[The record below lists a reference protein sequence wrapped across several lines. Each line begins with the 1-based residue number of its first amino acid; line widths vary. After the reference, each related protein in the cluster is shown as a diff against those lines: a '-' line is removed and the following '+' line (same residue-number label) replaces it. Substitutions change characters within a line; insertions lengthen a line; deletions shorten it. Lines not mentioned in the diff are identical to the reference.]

1 MRKILLTALLAAGGL
16 TASAQYLQNE
26 GFDYWKKVC
35 GMSDQTS
42 TNNKKVNG
50 PAGFQQA
57 RPGTEPCYWN
67 GSNVFQTV
75 VTILGPVSKEE
86 PKLVTTSMRGDSK
99 VVKLTNTFVGV
110 GTIGRTAPAFINFA
124 TPWVYAV
131 QDINACDGGVYGD
144 TTFTYKPDAIKGVF
158 KRTQGEAPENAH
170 IIAYFWTGTFKSPI
184 AQTGSNGKK
193 STRIQNDVDRAIMG
207 KSNAGT
213 ITGDGKLIASCDYAF
228 ATTKNDD
235 WEEIIVPIDYK
246 LTDVAPT
253 KMNVI
258 ISSADYWDNTNK
270 KIKKESTL
278 EVDDV
283 QFVYYHALKNVTYNG
298 KPIEVK
304 ENESQFYIP
313 ISPDETFDLNKL
325 KYDKVGAGA
334 TVEDPVY
341 DAANNTVTI
350 TVKGNDYDKNDK
362 SVTTYVF
369 TIVKE
374 QTNFTDGL
382 SVKLEGS
389 GTFPFSDATIQLVK
403 ELDDSYSF
411 QLKNFKLGQGEGS
424 IPVGTIRI
432 KNLTIDGNHI
442 TAKQTINIE
451 NGDDATVDYWMGPM
465 LQDVPVELDATRNG
479 DKLVAKIFI
488 DLTEMKIHVLFAPT
502 VDIDGTTDVKAIEPG
517 MKNIRFTRPL
527 KNGWNSICLPF
538 NMSAFDFENSTDT
551 KLQALASYDGEVLNF
566 EEVENLEAN
575 VPYLV
580 YITGANSE
588 DGMFHGFN
596 IGTEVFAADPQA
608 QCRGG
613 FCFQG
618 NYTPSFAMRNRYG
631 VADYGA
637 EGQFIQ
643 KGGETS
649 TLPAT
654 GAYFTASGKPAS
666 VKLNLGGEVTSIN
679 SNGVITSD
687 SASAPVFDLKG
698 VRVSNGSLEGLPKG
712 LYIQGGK
719 KVYVK

>member
-16 TASAQYLQNE
+16 TASAQYLPNGDFQQ
-26 GFDYWKKVC
+26 WKTTC
-35 GMSDQTS
+35 GKSDQTS
-42 TNNKKVNG
+42 PNFG
-50 PAGFQQA
+50 SAPAGLA
-57 RPGTEPCYWN
+57 TRPGVEPQDWN
-67 GSNVFQTV
+67 GSNVNQTV
-75 VTILGPVSKEE
+75 LSVNASSDA
-86 PKLVTTSMRGDSK
+86 LVTRQKDGENFYVRLVCTK
-99 VVKLTNTFVGV
+99 VGSHKLN
-110 GTIGRTAPAFINFA
+110 ILAEAPAFINFG

-131 QDINACDGGVYGD
+131 STKSKCDGGVYGGMS
-144 TTFTYKPDAIKGVF
+144 FSYRPDAIKGRY
-158 KRTQGEAPENAH
+158 KRTPAATKEKAR
-170 IIAYFWTGTFKSPI
+170 IIAYLWSGTFKSSIPS
-184 AQTGSNGKK
+184 GK
-193 STRIQNDVDRAIMG
+193 STRMQDDVDRAIMG
-207 KSNAGT
+207 RVSGV
-213 ITGDGKLIASCDYAF
+213 TGDGKLVASCDYGF
-228 ATTKNDD
+228 ETTKNND
-235 WEEIIVPIDYK
+235 WEEIVVPINYK
-246 LTDVAPT
+246 LKDVVPT

-258 ISSADYWDNTNK
+258 ISSDDYWNRGNMV
-270 KIKKESTL
+270 ENSTL
-278 EVDDV
+278 KVDDV

-334 TVEDPVY
+334 TVEAPVY
-341 DAANNTVTI
+341 DAAKNTVTI
-350 TVKGNDYDKNDK
+350 TVKGNDFEKNNK

-382 SVKLEGS
+382 SVKIEGG
-389 GTFPFSDATIQLVK
+389 GTFPISDATIQLVK
-403 ELDDSYSF
+403 ELDGSYSF
-411 QLKNFKLGQGEGS
+411 QLKNFSLAQGQ

-451 NGDDATVDYWMGPM
+451 NGDDATVESWMGPM

-488 DLTEMKIHVLFAPT
+488 DFSDMKIHVLFAPT

-517 MKNIRFTRPL
+517 LKNIRFTRPL

-580 YITGANSE
+580 YITGDNSE

-596 IGTEVFAADPQA
+596 IGTEVFAAEPQA

-618 NYTPSFAMRNRYG
+618 NYSPSFPMRNRYG
-631 VADYGA
+631 VADHGA

-666 VKLNLGGEVTSIN
+666 VKLNLGGEVTGID
-679 SNGVITSD
+679 SNGVIISD

>member
-16 TASAQYLQNE
+16 TASAQYLPNGDFQQ
-26 GFDYWKKVC
+26 WKTTCDK
-35 GMSDQTS
+35 SDQTS
-42 TNNKKVNG
+42 LNNYYESAPFG
-50 PAGFQQA
+50 LAT
-57 RPGTEPCYWN
+57 RPGVEPQDWN
-67 GSNVFQTV
+67 GSNVNQTV
-75 VTILGPVSKEE
+75 FNQNAHSDA
-86 PKLVTTSMRGDSK
+86 LVTRQGNAENFYVRLVCTK
-99 VVKLTNTFVGV
+99 VGALGITAE
-110 GTIGRTAPAFINFA
+110 APAFINFG

-131 QDINACDGGVYGD
+131 SKKSKCDGGVYGGMS
-144 TTFTYKPDAIKGVF
+144 FSYKPDAIKGRY
-158 KRTQGEAPENAH
+158 KRTPATKAEKAR
-170 IIAYFWTGTFKSPI
+170 IIAYLWSGTFKSSIPS
-184 AQTGSNGKK
+184 GK
-193 STRIQNDVDRAIMG
+193 STRMQDDVDRAIMG
-207 KSNAGT
+207 RVSGV
-213 ITGDGKLIASCDYAF
+213 TGDGKLVASCDYGF
-228 ATTKNDD
+228 ETTKNND
-235 WEEIIVPIDYK
+235 WEEIIVPINYK
-246 LTDVAPT
+246 LTDVVPT

-258 ISSADYWDNTNK
+258 ISSDDYWNRANMV
-270 KIKKESTL
+270 ENSTL

-313 ISPDETFDLNKL
+313 ISPDETFDLKKL

-334 TVEDPVY
+334 TVEAPVY
-341 DAANNTVTI
+341 DAAKNTVTI
-350 TVKGNDYDKNDK
+350 TVKGNDFDKNNK

-382 SVKLEGS
+382 SVKIEGS
-389 GTFPFSDATIQLVK
+389 GTFPISDATIQLVK
-403 ELDDSYSF
+403 ELDGSHTF
-411 QLKNFKLGQGEGS
+411 QLKNFKLGQGEES
-424 IPVGTIRI
+424 LSVGTIRI

-451 NGDDATVDYWMGPM
+451 NGDDATVEGWIGPM
-465 LQDVPVELDATRNG
+465 LQEVPVELDATRNG

-488 DLTEMKIHVLFAPT
+488 DFSDMKIHVLFAPT

-538 NMSAFDFENSTDT
+538 NMSAFEFENSTDT

-580 YITGANSE
+580 YITGDNTE

-631 VADYGA
+631 VADHGA

-654 GAYFTASGKPAS
+654 GAYFTASGKPAR
-666 VKLNLGGEVTSIN
+666 VKLNLGGEVTGID
-679 SNGVITSD
+679 SNGVIISD
-687 SASAPVFDLKG
+687 SASAPVYDLKG

>member
-16 TASAQYLQNE
+16 TASAQYLPNGDFEQ
-26 GFDYWKKVC
+26 WKTTC
-35 GMSDQTS
+35 GKSDQTS
-42 TNNKKVNG
+42 INKYLDTAPFG
-50 PAGFQQA
+50 LAT
-57 RPGTEPCYWN
+57 RPGVEPQDWN
-67 GSNVFQTV
+67 GSNVNQTV
-75 VTILGPVSKEE
+75 FGYNASSDA
-86 PKLVTTSMRGDSK
+86 LVTRQKEGDYSYVRLVCTK
-99 VVKLTNTFVGV
+99 VGAK
-110 GTIGRTAPAFINFA
+110 IGQGLGAIEIKAEAPAFINFG

-131 QDINACDGGVYGD
+131 SSKNKCDGGVYGGMP
-144 TTFTYKPDAIKGVF
+144 FSYKPDAIKGRY
-158 KRTQGEAPENAH
+158 KRTPAATKEKAR
-170 IIAYFWTGTFKSPI
+170 IIAYLWSGTFKSSIPS
-184 AQTGSNGKK
+184 GK
-193 STRIQNDVDRAIMG
+193 STRMQDDVDRAIMG
-207 KSNAGT
+207 RVSGV
-213 ITGDGKLIASCDYAF
+213 TGDGKLVASCDYGF
-228 ATTKNDD
+228 ETTKNND
-235 WEEIIVPIDYK
+235 WEEIIVPINYK
-246 LTDVAPT
+246 RTDVVPT

-258 ISSADYWDNTNK
+258 ISSDDYWTRGNMVEN
-270 KIKKESTL
+270 STL

-313 ISPDETFDLNKL
+313 ISPDETFDLKKL
-325 KYDKVGAGA
+325 KYDKVGVGA
-334 TVEDPVY
+334 TVEGPVY

-350 TVKGNDYDKNDK
+350 TVKGNDFEKNNK

-389 GTFPFSDATIQLVK
+389 GTFPISDATIQLVK
-403 ELDDSYSF
+403 ELDGSHTF
-411 QLKNFKLGQGEGS
+411 QLKNFSLAQGQ

-451 NGDDATVDYWMGPM
+451 NGDDATVEGWMGPM

-488 DLTEMKIHVLFAPT
+488 DFSGMKIHVLFAPT

-580 YITGANSE
+580 YITGDNTE

-596 IGTEVFAADPQA
+596 IGTEVFAAEPQA

-618 NYTPSFAMRNRYG
+618 NYTPSFPMRNRYG
-631 VADYGA
+631 VADHGA

-666 VKLNLGGEVTSIN
+666 VKLNLGGEVTGID
-679 SNGVITSD
+679 SNGVIISD

-698 VRVSNGSLEGLPKG
+698 VRVSDGSLEGLPKG

>member
-16 TASAQYLQNE
+16 TASAQYLPNGDFQQ
-26 GFDYWKKVC
+26 WKTTC
-35 GMSDQTS
+35 GKSDQTS
-42 TNNKKVNG
+42 INKYLDTAPFG
-50 PAGFQQA
+50 LAT
-57 RPGTEPCYWN
+57 RPGVEPQDWN
-67 GSNVFQTV
+67 GSNVNQTV
-75 VTILGPVSKEE
+75 FGYNAPSDA
-86 PKLVTTSMRGDSK
+86 LVTRQKEGDNSYVRLVCTK
-99 VVKLTNTFVGV
+99 VGAKIGQALGV
-110 GTIGRTAPAFINFA
+110 IEIKAEAPAFINFG

-131 QDINACDGGVYGD
+131 SSKNKCDGGVYGGMS
-144 TTFTYKPDAIKGVF
+144 FSYKPDAIKGRY
-158 KRTQGEAPENAH
+158 KRTPAATKEKAR
-170 IIAYFWTGTFKSPI
+170 IIAYLWSGTFKSSIPS
-184 AQTGSNGKK
+184 GK
-193 STRIQNDVDRAIMG
+193 STRMQDDVDRAIMG
-207 KSNAGT
+207 RVSGV
-213 ITGDGKLIASCDYAF
+213 TGDGKLVASCDYGF
-228 ATTKNDD
+228 ETTKNND
-235 WEEIIVPIDYK
+235 WEEIVVPINYK
-246 LTDVAPT
+246 LTDVVPT

-258 ISSADYWDNTNK
+258 ISSDDYWNRANMVENSK
-270 KIKKESTL
+270 L

-325 KYDKVGAGA
+325 KYDKVGVGA

-362 SVTTYVF
+362 SVTNYVF

-382 SVKLEGS
+382 SVKIEEG
-389 GTFPFSDATIQLVK
+389 GTFPISDATIQLVK

-411 QLKNFKLGQGEGS
+411 QLKNFSLAQGQ

-442 TAKQTINIE
+442 TAKQTIKIE
-451 NGDDATVDYWMGPM
+451 NGDDATVEGWMGPM

-479 DKLVAKIFI
+479 DKLVAKISI
-488 DLTEMKIHVLFAPT
+488 DFSGMKIHVLFAPT

-580 YITGANSE
+580 YITGDNTE

-631 VADYGA
+631 VADHGA

-643 KGGETS
+643 KGGEKS

-666 VKLNLGGEVTSIN
+666 VKLNLGGEVTGID
-679 SNGVITSD
+679 SNGVIISD

>member
-16 TASAQYLQNE
+16 TASAQSLPNGDFQQ
-26 GFDYWKKVC
+26 WKTTC
-35 GMSDQTS
+35 GKSDQTS
-42 TNNKKVNG
+42 FNG
-50 PAGFQQA
+50 AFPYSPVGLKN
-57 RPGTEPCYWN
+57 RPGVEPEDWN
-67 GSNVFQTV
+67 GSNVNQTV
-75 VTILGPVSKEE
+75 IANKKE
-86 PKLVTTSMRGDSK
+86 PGLVTKGSENFVRLQNK
-99 VVKLTNTFVGV
+99 FVGV
-110 GTIGRTAPAFINFA
+110 NSYGSNAPAFINFA

-131 QDINACDGGVYGD
+131 TNINECDGGVYGSKA
-144 TTFTYKPDAIKGVF
+144 FTYKPDAIKGVF
-158 KRTQGEAPENAH
+158 KRTQGEVPENAR

-193 STRIQNDVDRAIMG
+193 STRIQDDVDRAVMG
-207 KSNAGT
+207 RPDAGT

-228 ATTKNDD
+228 ATTKNND
-235 WEEIIVPIDYK
+235 WEEIVVPIDYNIDYK
-246 LTDVAPT
+246 QTDVAPT

-258 ISSADYWDNTNK
+258 ISSADYWTRKNIQVNS
-270 KIKKESTL
+270 IL

-313 ISPDETFDLNKL
+313 ISPDETFDLKKL
-325 KYDKVGAGA
+325 KYDKVGVGA

-341 DAANNTVTI
+341 DAAKNTVTI

-403 ELDDSYSF
+403 ELDDSYTF
-411 QLKNFKLGQGEGS
+411 QLKNFSLAQGQV
-424 IPVGTIRI
+424 PVGTIRI

-451 NGDDATVDYWMGPM
+451 NGDDATVEGWMGPM

-488 DLTEMKIHVLFAPT
+488 DFSGMKIHVLFAPT

-580 YITGANSE
+580 YITGDNTE

-596 IGTEVFAADPQA
+596 IGTEVFAAEPQA

-618 NYTPSFAMRNRYG
+618 NYTPSFPMRNRYG

-666 VKLNLGGEVTSIN
+666 VKLNLGGEVTGID
-679 SNGVITSD
+679 SNGVIISD

>member
-16 TASAQYLQNE
+16 TASAQYLPNGDFKQ
-26 GFDYWKKVC
+26 WKKTC
-35 GMSDQTS
+35 GKSDQTS
-42 TNNKKVNG
+42 FNG
-50 PAGFQQA
+50 TFPNSPVGLKN
-57 RPGTEPCYWN
+57 RPGTEPEDWN
-67 GSNVFQTV
+67 GSNVNQTV
-75 VTILGPVSKEE
+75 IANKKE
-86 PKLVTTSMRGDSK
+86 PGLVTKGSE
-99 VVKLTNTFVGV
+99 NFVRLQNKFIGV
-110 GTIGRTAPAFINFA
+110 GTFGSNAPAFINFA

-131 QDINACDGGVYGD
+131 KEIDTCDGGVYGNKA
-144 TTFTYKPDAIKGVF
+144 FTYKPDAIKGVF
-158 KRTQGEAPENAH
+158 KRTQGEVPENAH

-193 STRIQNDVDRAIMG
+193 STRIQADVDRAVMG
-207 KSNAGT
+207 RPDAGT
-213 ITGDGKLIASCDYAF
+213 VTGNGKFIASCDYAF
-228 ATTKNDD
+228 ATTKNND
-235 WEEIIVPIDYK
+235 WEEIVVPIDYK

-258 ISSADYWDNTNK
+258 ISSADYWTRKNIQVNS
-270 KIKKESTL
+270 IL

-313 ISPDETFDLNKL
+313 ISPDETFDLKKL
-325 KYDKVGAGA
+325 KYDKVGVGA

-341 DAANNTVTI
+341 DAAKNTVTI
-350 TVKGNDYDKNDK
+350 TVKGNDFEKNDK

-403 ELDDSYSF
+403 ELDNSYSF
-411 QLKNFKLGQGEGS
+411 QLKNFSLGQGEGS
-424 IPVGTIRI
+424 LPVGTIRI

-451 NGDDATVDYWMGPM
+451 NGDDATVESWMGPA

-479 DKLVAKIFI
+479 DKLVANISIEFYG
-488 DLTEMKIHVLFAPT
+488 MKIHVLFAPT

-588 DGMFHGFN
+588 DRMFHGFN
-596 IGTEVFAADPQA
+596 IGTEVFAAEPQA

-631 VADYGA
+631 VADHGA

-687 SASAPVFDLKG
+687 SASTPVFDLKG

>member
-16 TASAQYLQNE
+16 TASAQYLPNGDFQQ
-26 GFDYWKKVC
+26 WKTTC
-35 GMSDQTS
+35 GKSDQTS
-42 TNNKKVNG
+42 INNYYESAPFG
-50 PAGFQQA
+50 LAT
-57 RPGTEPCYWN
+57 RPGVEPQDWN
-67 GSNVFQTV
+67 GSNVNQTV
-75 VTILGPVSKEE
+75 FAQNAHSDALVTRQGNAENFYVRLVCTKVGV
-86 PKLVTTSMRGDSK
+86 KLVTWDIK
-99 VVKLTNTFVGV
+99 AE
-110 GTIGRTAPAFINFA
+110 APAFINFG

-131 QDINACDGGVYGD
+131 SSKNKCDGGVYGGMP
-144 TTFTYKPDAIKGVF
+144 FSYKPDAIKGRY
-158 KRTQGEAPENAH
+158 KRTPAAKAEKAR
-170 IIAYFWTGTFKSPI
+170 IIAYLWSGTFKSSIPS
-184 AQTGSNGKK
+184 GK
-193 STRIQNDVDRAIMG
+193 STRMQDDVDRAIMG
-207 KSNAGT
+207 RVSGV
-213 ITGDGKLIASCDYAF
+213 TGDGKLVASCDYGF
-228 ATTKNDD
+228 ETTKNND
-235 WEEIIVPIDYK
+235 WEEIVVPINYK
-246 LTDVAPT
+246 LTDVVPT

-258 ISSADYWDNTNK
+258 ISSDDYWNRANMVENSK
-270 KIKKESTL
+270 L

-313 ISPDETFDLNKL
+313 ISPDETFDLKKL
-325 KYDKVGAGA
+325 KYDKVGVGA
-334 TVEDPVY
+334 TVEAPVY
-341 DAANNTVTI
+341 DAAKNTVTI
-350 TVKGNDYDKNDK
+350 TVKGNDFDKNDK

-374 QTNFTDGL
+374 QTNFTDGI

-389 GTFPFSDATIQLVK
+389 GTFPISDATIQLVK

-411 QLKNFKLGQGEGS
+411 QLKNFSLGQGEGS
-424 IPVGTIRI
+424 LPVGTIRI

-451 NGDDATVDYWMGPM
+451 NGDDATVEEWMAPV
-465 LQDVPVELDATRNG
+465 LQNVPVELDATRNG

-488 DLTEMKIHVLFAPT
+488 GFYTMNIHVLFAPT

-527 KNGWNSICLPF
+527 KKGWNSICLPF
-538 NMSAFDFENSTDT
+538 NMSAFEFENSTDT

-580 YITGANSE
+580 YITG
-588 DGMFHGFN
+588 DKFHGFN
-596 IGTEVFAADPQA
+596 IGTEVFAAEPQA

-618 NYTPSFAMRNRYG
+618 NYTPSFVMRNRYG
-631 VADYGA
+631 VADHGA

-666 VKLNLGGEVTSIN
+666 VKLNLGGEVTGID
-679 SNGVITSD
+679 SNGVIISD
-687 SASAPVFDLKG
+687 STSAPVYDLKG

>member
-16 TASAQYLQNE
+16 TASAQYLPNGDFQQ
-26 GFDYWKKVC
+26 WKTTC
-35 GMSDQTS
+35 GKSDQTS
-42 TNNKKVNG
+42 PNFG
-50 PAGFQQA
+50 SAPAGLA
-57 RPGTEPCYWN
+57 TRPGVEPQDWN
-67 GSNVFQTV
+67 GSNVNQTV
-75 VTILGPVSKEE
+75 YAQNAHSDA
-86 PKLVTTSMRGDSK
+86 LVTRQKEGDNSYVRLVCTK
-99 VVKLTNTFVGV
+99 VGVKL
-110 GTIGRTAPAFINFA
+110 GTLDIKAEAPAFINFG

-131 QDINACDGGVYGD
+131 STKSNCDGGVYGGMS
-144 TTFTYKPDAIKGVF
+144 FSYRPDAIKGRY
-158 KRTQGEAPENAH
+158 KRTPAATKEKAR
-170 IIAYFWTGTFKSPI
+170 IIAYLWSGTFKSSIPS
-184 AQTGSNGKK
+184 GK
-193 STRIQNDVDRAIMG
+193 STRMQDDVDRAIMG
-207 KSNAGT
+207 RVSGV
-213 ITGDGKLIASCDYAF
+213 TGDGKLVASCDYGF
-228 ATTKNDD
+228 ETTKNND
-235 WEEIIVPIDYK
+235 WEEIVVPINYK
-246 LTDVAPT
+246 LKDVVPT

-258 ISSADYWDNTNK
+258 ISSDDYWTRANMVEN
-270 KIKKESTL
+270 STL

-313 ISPDETFDLNKL
+313 ISPDETFDLKKL
-325 KYDKVGAGA
+325 KYDKVGVGA
-334 TVEDPVY
+334 TVEAPVY
-341 DAANNTVTI
+341 DAAKNTVTI
-350 TVKGNDYDKNDK
+350 TVKGNDFEKNNK

-374 QTNFTDGL
+374 QTNFTDGI

-389 GTFPFSDATIQLVK
+389 GTFPISDATIQLVK
-403 ELDDSYSF
+403 ELDNSYSF
-411 QLKNFKLGQGEGS
+411 QLKNFSLGQGEGS
-424 IPVGTIRI
+424 LPVGTIRI

-451 NGDDATVDYWMGPM
+451 NGDDATVESWMGPA

-479 DKLVAKIFI
+479 DKLVANIFI
-488 DLTEMKIHVLFAPT
+488 EFYGMKIHVLFAPT

-580 YITGANSE
+580 YITGDNTE

-618 NYTPSFAMRNRYG
+618 NYSPSFPMRNRYG
-631 VADYGA
+631 VADHGA

-666 VKLNLGGEVTSIN
+666 VKLNLGGEVTGID
-679 SNGVITSD
+679 SNGVIISD

>member
-16 TASAQYLQNE
+16 TASAQYLPNGDFEQ
-26 GFDYWKKVC
+26 WKTTC
-35 GMSDQTS
+35 GKSDQTS
-42 TNNKKVNG
+42 INKYLDTAPFG
-50 PAGFQQA
+50 LAT
-57 RPGTEPCYWN
+57 RPGVEPQDWN
-67 GSNVFQTV
+67 GSNVNQTV
-75 VTILGPVSKEE
+75 FGYNASSDA
-86 PKLVTTSMRGDSK
+86 LVTRQKEGDNSYVRLVCTK
-99 VVKLTNTFVGV
+99 VGAK
-110 GTIGRTAPAFINFA
+110 IGQGLGAIEIKAEAPAFINFG

-131 QDINACDGGVYGD
+131 SSKNKCDGGVYGGMP
-144 TTFTYKPDAIKGVF
+144 FSYKPDAIKGRY
-158 KRTQGEAPENAH
+158 KRTPAAKAENAR
-170 IIAYFWTGTFKSPI
+170 IIAYLWSGTFKSSIPS
-184 AQTGSNGKK
+184 GK
-193 STRIQNDVDRAIMG
+193 STRMQDDVDRAIMG
-207 KSNAGT
+207 RVSGV
-213 ITGDGKLIASCDYAF
+213 TGDGKLVASCDYGF
-228 ATTKNDD
+228 ETTKNND
-235 WEEIIVPIDYK
+235 WEEIVVPINYK
-246 LTDVAPT
+246 LTDVVPT

-258 ISSADYWDNTNK
+258 ISSDDYWNRGNMVENSK
-270 KIKKESTL
+270 L

-313 ISPDETFDLNKL
+313 ISPDETFDLKKL
-325 KYDKVGAGA
+325 KYDKVGVGA

-341 DAANNTVTI
+341 DAAKNTVTI
-350 TVKGNDYDKNDK
+350 TVKGNDFEKNNK

-374 QTNFTDGL
+374 QTNFTDGI

-389 GTFPFSDATIQLVK
+389 GTFPISDATIQLVK
-403 ELDDSYSF
+403 ELDGSHSF
-411 QLKNFKLGQGEGS
+411 QLKNFSLGQGEGS
-424 IPVGTIRI
+424 LPVGTIRI

-451 NGDDATVDYWMGPM
+451 NGDDATVESWMGPM

-479 DKLVAKIFI
+479 DKLVANISIEFYG
-488 DLTEMKIHVLFAPT
+488 MKIHVLFAPT

-580 YITGANSE
+580 YITGDNSE
-588 DGMFHGFN
+588 DRKFHGFN
-596 IGTEVFAADPQA
+596 IGTEVFAAEPQA

-631 VADYGA
+631 VADHGT

-643 KGGETS
+643 KGSETS

-666 VKLNLGGEVTSIN
+666 VKLNLGGEVTGID
-679 SNGVITSD
+679 SNGVIISD

>member
-1 MRKILLTALLAAGGL
+1 MRKILLTVLLAAGGL
-16 TASAQYLQNE
+16 TASAQSLPNGDFQQ
-26 GFDYWKKVC
+26 WKTTC
-35 GMSDQTS
+35 GKSDQTS
-42 TNNKKVNG
+42 PNFG
-50 PAGFQQA
+50 SAPAGLA
-57 RPGTEPCYWN
+57 TRPGVEPQDWN
-67 GSNVFQTV
+67 GSNVNQTV
-75 VTILGPVSKEE
+75 FAKNAHSDA
-86 PKLVTTSMRGDSK
+86 LVTRQGNAENFYVRLVCTK
-99 VVKLTNTFVGV
+99 VGVKL
-110 GTIGRTAPAFINFA
+110 GTLDIKAEAPAFINFG

-131 QDINACDGGVYGD
+131 SDKSKCDGGVYGGMS
-144 TTFTYKPDAIKGVF
+144 FSYKPDAIKGRY
-158 KRTQGEAPENAH
+158 KRTPATKAEKAR
-170 IIAYFWTGTFKSPI
+170 IIAYLWSGTFKSSIPSGNSKERT
-184 AQTGSNGKK
+184 QD
-193 STRIQNDVDRAIMG
+193 DVDRAIMG
-207 KSNAGT
+207 RVSGV
-213 ITGDGKLIASCDYAF
+213 TGDGKLVASCDYGF
-228 ATTKNDD
+228 ETTKNND
-235 WEEIIVPIDYK
+235 WEEIIVPINYK
-246 LTDVAPT
+246 RTDVVPT

-258 ISSADYWDNTNK
+258 ISSDDYWNRGNMV
-270 KIKKESTL
+270 ENSTL

-334 TVEDPVY
+334 TVEAPVY
-341 DAANNTVTI
+341 DAAKNTVTI
-350 TVKGNDYDKNDK
+350 TVKGNDFDKNNK

-382 SVKLEGS
+382 SVKIEGS
-389 GTFPFSDATIQLVK
+389 GTFPISDATIQLVK
-403 ELDDSYSF
+403 ELDGSHTF
-411 QLKNFKLGQGEGS
+411 QLKNFSLAQGQ

-451 NGDDATVDYWMGPM
+451 NGDDATVESWMGPM

-488 DLTEMKIHVLFAPT
+488 GFFDMKIHVLFAPT

-551 KLQALASYDGEVLNF
+551 KLQALVSYDGEVLNF

-580 YITGANSE
+580 YITGDNTE

-631 VADYGA
+631 VADHGA

-643 KGGETS
+643 KGGEKS

-666 VKLNLGGEVTSIN
+666 VKLNLGGEVTGIN
-679 SNGVITSD
+679 SNGVIISD

>member
-16 TASAQYLQNE
+16 TASAQYLPNGDFEQ
-26 GFDYWKKVC
+26 WKTTC
-35 GMSDQTS
+35 GKSDQTS
-42 TNNKKVNG
+42 INKYLDTAPFG
-50 PAGFQQA
+50 LAT
-57 RPGTEPCYWN
+57 RPGVEPQDWN
-67 GSNVFQTV
+67 GSNVNQTV
-75 VTILGPVSKEE
+75 FGYNASSDA
-86 PKLVTTSMRGDSK
+86 LVTRQKEGDNSYVRLVCTK
-99 VVKLTNTFVGV
+99 VGAK
-110 GTIGRTAPAFINFA
+110 IGQGLGAIEIKAEAPAFINFG

-131 QDINACDGGVYGD
+131 SSKNKCDGGVYGGMP
-144 TTFTYKPDAIKGVF
+144 FSYKPDAIKGRY
-158 KRTQGEAPENAH
+158 KRTPAATKEKAR
-170 IIAYFWTGTFKSPI
+170 IIAYLWSGTFKSSIPS
-184 AQTGSNGKK
+184 GK
-193 STRIQNDVDRAIMG
+193 STRMQDDVDRAIMG
-207 KSNAGT
+207 RVSGV
-213 ITGDGKLIASCDYAF
+213 TGDGKLVASCDYGF
-228 ATTKNDD
+228 ETTKNND

-246 LTDVAPT
+246 RTDVVPT
-253 KMNVI
+253 KMNII
-258 ISSADYWDNTNK
+258 ISSDDYWNRANMVENS
-270 KIKKESTL
+270 IL

-313 ISPDETFDLNKL
+313 ISPDETFDLKKL
-325 KYDKVGAGA
+325 KYDKVGVGA

-341 DAANNTVTI
+341 DAAKNTVTI
-350 TVKGNDYDKNDK
+350 TVKGNDFEKNDK

-374 QTNFTDGL
+374 QTNFTDGI

-389 GTFPFSDATIQLVK
+389 GTFPISDATIQLVK
-403 ELDDSYSF
+403 ELDNSYSF
-411 QLKNFKLGQGEGS
+411 QLKNFSLGQGDGS
-424 IPVGTIRI
+424 LPVGTIRI

-442 TAKQTINIE
+442 TAKQTIKIE
-451 NGDDATVDYWMGPM
+451 NGDDATVESWMGPD

-488 DLTEMKIHVLFAPT
+488 GFFGMKIHVLFAPT

-580 YITGANSE
+580 YITGDNSE
-588 DGMFHGFN
+588 DGFHGFN
-596 IGTEVFAADPQA
+596 IGTEVFAAEPQA

-618 NYTPSFAMRNRYG
+618 NYTPSFPMRNRYG

>member
-16 TASAQYLQNE
+16 TASAQYLPNGDFEQ
-26 GFDYWKKVC
+26 WKTTC
-35 GMSDQTS
+35 GKSDQTS
-42 TNNKKVNG
+42 FNG
-50 PAGFQQA
+50 AFPYSPVGLKN
-57 RPGTEPCYWN
+57 RPGTEPEDWN
-67 GSNVFQTV
+67 GSNVNQTV
-75 VTILGPVSKEE
+75 IANKKERG
-86 PKLVTTSMRGDSK
+86 LVTKGSE
-99 VVKLTNTFVGV
+99 NFVRLQNKFIGV
-110 GTIGRTAPAFINFA
+110 GTFGSNAPAFINFA

-131 QDINACDGGVYGD
+131 KEIDTCDGGVYGNKA
-144 TTFTYKPDAIKGVF
+144 FTYKPDAIKGVF
-158 KRTQGEAPENAH
+158 KRTQGEVPENAH

-193 STRIQNDVDRAIMG
+193 STRIQDDVDRAVMG
-207 KSNAGT
+207 RPDAGT
-213 ITGDGKLIASCDYAF
+213 ITGDGQLIASCDYAF
-228 ATTKNDD
+228 TTTKNND
-235 WEEIIVPIDYK
+235 WEEIVVPIDYK

-258 ISSADYWDNTNK
+258 ISSADYWTRKNIQVNS
-270 KIKKESTL
+270 IL

-313 ISPDETFDLNKL
+313 ISPDETFDLKKL
-325 KYDKVGAGA
+325 KYDKVGVGA
-334 TVEDPVY
+334 TVEAPVY

-350 TVKGNDYDKNDK
+350 TVKGNDFEKNNK

-382 SVKLEGS
+382 SVKIEGS
-389 GTFPFSDATIQLVK
+389 GTFPISDATIQLVK
-403 ELDDSYSF
+403 ELDGSHTF
-411 QLKNFKLGQGEGS
+411 QLKNFSLAQGQ

-451 NGDDATVDYWMGPM
+451 NGDDATVESWMGPM
-465 LQDVPVELDATRNG
+465 LQNVPVELDATRNG

-488 DLTEMKIHVLFAPT
+488 DFSGMKIHVLFAPT

-517 MKNIRFTRPL
+517 MKNIRFTRSL

-580 YITGANSE
+580 YITGGYSE
-588 DGMFHGFN
+588 DGFHGFN
-596 IGTEVFAADPQA
+596 IGTEVFAAEPQA

-631 VADYGA
+631 VADHGA

-643 KGGETS
+643 KGGEKS

-666 VKLNLGGEVTSIN
+666 VKLNLGGEVTGIN
-679 SNGVITSD
+679 SNGVIISD

>member
-16 TASAQYLQNE
+16 TASAQYLPNGDFKQ
-26 GFDYWKKVC
+26 WKTTC
-35 GMSDQTS
+35 GKSDQTS
-42 TNNKKVNG
+42 FNG
-50 PAGFQQA
+50 RLPYSPVGLKD
-57 RPGTEPCYWN
+57 RPGVEPEDWN
-67 GSNVFQTV
+67 GSNVNQTV
-75 VTILGPVSKEE
+75 FINKTESG
-86 PKLVTTSMRGDSK
+86 LVTKGSENF
-99 VVKLTNTFVGV
+99 VKLQNKFIGV
-110 GTIGRTAPAFINFA
+110 GTFGSNAPAFINFA

-131 QDINACDGGVYGD
+131 SDTARCDGGVYGY
-144 TTFTYKPDAIKGVF
+144 TAFTYKPDAIKGVF
-158 KRTQGEAPENAH
+158 KRTQGDAPEDAR

-184 AQTGSNGKK
+184 AQSGSKGKE
-193 STRIQNDVDRAIMG
+193 STRVQADVDRAIMG

-228 ATTKNDD
+228 ATTKNNG
-235 WEEIIVPIDYK
+235 WEEIVVPIDYK

-258 ISSADYWDNTNK
+258 ISSADYWTRGN
-270 KIKKESTL
+270 IKENSIL

-325 KYDKVGAGA
+325 KYDKVGVGA
-334 TVEDPVY
+334 TVEAPVY
-341 DAANNTVTI
+341 DAAKNTVTI
-350 TVKGNDYDKNDK
+350 TVKGNDFEKNDK

-374 QTNFTDGL
+374 QTNFTDGI

-389 GTFPFSDATIQLVK
+389 GTFPISDATIQLVK
-403 ELDDSYSF
+403 ELDNSYSF
-411 QLKNFKLGQGEGS
+411 QLKNFSLGQGDGS
-424 IPVGTIRI
+424 LPVGTIRI

-442 TAKQTINIE
+442 TAKQTIKIE
-451 NGDDATVDYWMGPM
+451 NGDDATVESWMGPD

-488 DLTEMKIHVLFAPT
+488 GFFGMKIHVLFAPT

-588 DGMFHGFN
+588 NRMFHGFN

-631 VADYGA
+631 VVDHGA

-643 KGGETS
+643 KGGEKS

-666 VKLNLGGEVTSIN
+666 VKLNLGGEVTGID
-679 SNGVITSD
+679 SNGVIISD

>member
-16 TASAQYLQNE
+16 TASAQSLPNGDFQQ
-26 GFDYWKKVC
+26 WKTTC
-35 GMSDQTS
+35 GKSDQTS
-42 TNNKKVNG
+42 PNIGKN
-50 PAGFQQA
+50 PAGLA
-57 RPGTEPCYWN
+57 TRPGVEPQDWN
-67 GSNVFQTV
+67 GSNVFQKV
-75 VTILGPVSKEE
+75 ANIKAESDA
-86 PKLVTTSMRGDSK
+86 LVTRQEDGDNFYVRLVCTK
-99 VVKLTNTFVGV
+99 VGVKL
-110 GTIGRTAPAFINFA
+110 GTLDIKAEAPAFINFG

-131 QDINACDGGVYGD
+131 SDKNKCDGGVYGGMS
-144 TTFTYKPDAIKGVF
+144 FSYKPDAIKGRY
-158 KRTQGEAPENAH
+158 KRTPAAKAEKAR
-170 IIAYFWTGTFKSPI
+170 IIAYLWSGTFKFSIPS
-184 AQTGSNGKK
+184 GK
-193 STRIQNDVDRAIMG
+193 STRMQDDVDRAIMG
-207 KSNAGT
+207 HVSGV
-213 ITGDGKLIASCDYAF
+213 TGDGKLVASCDYGF
-228 ATTKNDD
+228 ETTKNND

-246 LTDVAPT
+246 LTDVVPT

-258 ISSADYWDNTNK
+258 ISSDDYWNRANMV
-270 KIKKESTL
+270 ENSTL

-325 KYDKVGAGA
+325 KYDKVGVGA
-334 TVEDPVY
+334 TVEAPVY
-341 DAANNTVTI
+341 DAAKNTVTI
-350 TVKGNDYDKNDK
+350 TVKGNDFEKNNK

-389 GTFPFSDATIQLVK
+389 GTFPISDATIQLVK
-403 ELDDSYSF
+403 ELDGSHTF
-411 QLKNFKLGQGEGS
+411 QLKNFSLAQGQV
-424 IPVGTIRI
+424 PVGTIRI

-451 NGDDATVDYWMGPM
+451 NGDDATVEGWMGPM

-488 DLTEMKIHVLFAPT
+488 DFSGMKIHVLFAPT

-580 YITGANSE
+580 YITGDNSE
-588 DGMFHGFN
+588 DGFHGFN
-596 IGTEVFAADPQA
+596 IGTEVFAAEPQA

-631 VADYGA
+631 VADHGA

-666 VKLNLGGEVTSIN
+666 VKLNLGGEVTGID
-679 SNGVITSD
+679 SNGVIISD

>member
-16 TASAQYLQNE
+16 TASAQSLPNGDFQQ
-26 GFDYWKKVC
+26 WKTTC
-35 GMSDQTS
+35 GKSDQTS
-42 TNNKKVNG
+42 PNFG
-50 PAGFQQA
+50 SAPAGLA
-57 RPGTEPCYWN
+57 TRPGVEPQDWN
-67 GSNVFQTV
+67 GSNVNQTV
-75 VTILGPVSKEE
+75 FAQNAHSDA
-86 PKLVTTSMRGDSK
+86 LVTRQGNAENFYVRLVCTK
-99 VVKLTNTFVGV
+99 VGVKL
-110 GTIGRTAPAFINFA
+110 GTLDIKAEAPAFINFG

-131 QDINACDGGVYGD
+131 SSKNKCDGGVYGGMP
-144 TTFTYKPDAIKGVF
+144 FSYKPDAIKGRY
-158 KRTQGEAPENAH
+158 KRTPAATKEKAR
-170 IIAYFWTGTFKSPI
+170 IIAYLWSGTFKSSIPS
-184 AQTGSNGKK
+184 GK
-193 STRIQNDVDRAIMG
+193 STRMQDDVDRAIMG
-207 KSNAGT
+207 RVSGV
-213 ITGDGKLIASCDYAF
+213 TGDGKLVASCDYGF
-228 ATTKNDD
+228 ETTKNND

-246 LTDVAPT
+246 RTDVVPT
-253 KMNVI
+253 KMNII
-258 ISSADYWDNTNK
+258 ISSDDYWNRANMV
-270 KIKKESTL
+270 ENSTL

-325 KYDKVGAGA
+325 KYDKVGVGA
-334 TVEDPVY
+334 TVEAPVY

-350 TVKGNDYDKNDK
+350 TVKGNDFDKNDK

-374 QTNFTDGL
+374 QTNFTDGI

-389 GTFPFSDATIQLVK
+389 GTFPISDATIQLVK
-403 ELDDSYSF
+403 ELDNSYSF
-411 QLKNFKLGQGEGS
+411 QLKNFSLGQGDGS
-424 IPVGTIRI
+424 LPVGTIRI

-451 NGDDATVDYWMGPM
+451 NGDDATVESWMGPN

-488 DLTEMKIHVLFAPT
+488 GFFGMKIHVLFAPT

-527 KNGWNSICLPF
+527 KKGWNSICLPF

-580 YITGANSE
+580 YITGDNTE

-596 IGTEVFAADPQA
+596 IGTEVFAAEPQA

-643 KGGETS
+643 KGGEKS

-666 VKLNLGGEVTSIN
+666 VKLNLGGEVTGIN
-679 SNGVITSD
+679 SNGVIISD

>member
-16 TASAQYLQNE
+16 TASAQNLPNGDFE
-26 GFDYWKKVC
+26 LWKTTC
-35 GMSDQTS
+35 GKSDQTS
-42 TNNKKVNG
+42 FKGYFPYSPVGLKD
-50 PAGFQQA
+50 
-57 RPGTEPCYWN
+57 RPGIEPEDWN
-67 GSNVFQTV
+67 GSNVNQTV
-75 VTILGPVSKEE
+75 IANKKE
-86 PKLVTTSMRGDSK
+86 PGLVTKGSENFVRLQNK
-99 VVKLTNTFVGV
+99 FVGV
-110 GTIGRTAPAFINFA
+110 NSYGSNAPAFINFA

-131 QDINACDGGVYGD
+131 TDTARCDGGVYGY
-144 TTFTYKPDAIKGVF
+144 TAFTYKPDAIKGVF
-158 KRTQGEAPENAH
+158 KRTQGVAPEDAR

-184 AQTGSNGKK
+184 AQTGSKGKE
-193 STRIQNDVDRAIMG
+193 STRVQADVDRAIMG

-213 ITGDGKLIASCDYAF
+213 INGDGKLIASCDYAF
-228 ATTKNDD
+228 ATTKNND
-235 WEEIIVPIDYK
+235 WEEIVVPIDYK

-258 ISSADYWDNTNK
+258 ISSADYWTRGN
-270 KIKKESTL
+270 IKENSIL
-278 EVDDV
+278 EVDNV

-325 KYDKVGAGA
+325 KYDKVGVGA
-334 TVEDPVY
+334 TVEAPVY
-341 DAANNTVTI
+341 DAAKNTVTI
-350 TVKGNDYDKNDK
+350 TVKGNDFEKNNK

-403 ELDDSYSF
+403 ELDNSYSF
-411 QLKNFKLGQGEGS
+411 QLKNFSLGQGEGS
-424 IPVGTIRI
+424 LPVGTIRI

-451 NGDDATVDYWMGPM
+451 NGDDATVEGWMGPA
-465 LQDVPVELDATRNG
+465 LQDVPVELDAMRNG
-479 DKLVAKIFI
+479 DKLVANISIEFYG
-488 DLTEMKIHVLFAPT
+488 MKIHVLFAPT

-527 KNGWNSICLPF
+527 KKGWNSICLPF

-580 YITGANSE
+580 YITGDNTE

-596 IGTEVFAADPQA
+596 IGTEVFAAEPQA

-631 VADYGA
+631 VTDHGA

-643 KGGETS
+643 KGGEKS

>member
-16 TASAQYLQNE
+16 TASAQYLPNGDFQQ
-26 GFDYWKKVC
+26 WKTTC
-35 GMSDQTS
+35 GKSDQTS
-42 TNNKKVNG
+42 FNG
-50 PAGFQQA
+50 AFPYSPVGLKN
-57 RPGTEPCYWN
+57 RPGVEPEDWN
-67 GSNVFQTV
+67 GSNVNQTV
-75 VTILGPVSKEE
+75 IANKKE
-86 PKLVTTSMRGDSK
+86 PGLVTKGSENFVRLQNK
-99 VVKLTNTFVGV
+99 FVGV
-110 GTIGRTAPAFINFA
+110 NSYGSNAPAFINFA

-131 QDINACDGGVYGD
+131 TNINECDGGVYGSKA
-144 TTFTYKPDAIKGVF
+144 FTYKPDAIKGVF
-158 KRTQGEAPENAH
+158 KRTQGEVPENAH

-193 STRIQNDVDRAIMG
+193 STRIQDDVDRAVMG
-207 KSNAGT
+207 RPDAGT

-228 ATTKNDD
+228 ATTKNND
-235 WEEIIVPIDYK
+235 WEEIVVPIDYK
-246 LTDVAPT
+246 QTDVAPT

-258 ISSADYWDNTNK
+258 ISSADYWTRKNIQVNS
-270 KIKKESTL
+270 IL

-313 ISPDETFDLNKL
+313 ISPDETFDLKKL
-325 KYDKVGAGA
+325 KYDKVGVGA

-341 DAANNTVTI
+341 DAAKNTVTI

-403 ELDDSYSF
+403 EFDDSYTF
-411 QLKNFKLGQGEGS
+411 QLKNFSLAQGQV
-424 IPVGTIRI
+424 PVGTIRI

-451 NGDDATVDYWMGPM
+451 NGDDATVEGWMGPM

-488 DLTEMKIHVLFAPT
+488 DFSGMKIHVLFAPT

-551 KLQALASYDGEVLNF
+551 KLQALVSYDGEVLNF

-580 YITGANSE
+580 YITGDNTE

-596 IGTEVFAADPQA
+596 IGTEVFAAEPQA

-618 NYTPSFAMRNRYG
+618 NYTPSFPMRNRYG
-631 VADYGA
+631 VADYSDKGQ
-637 EGQFIQ
+637 GQFIQ
-643 KGGETS
+643 KGGEKS

>member
-16 TASAQYLQNE
+16 TASAQYLPNGDFEQ
-26 GFDYWKKVC
+26 WKTTC
-35 GMSDQTS
+35 GKSDQTS
-42 TNNKKVNG
+42 INKYLDTAPFG
-50 PAGFQQA
+50 LAT
-57 RPGTEPCYWN
+57 RPGVEPQDWN
-67 GSNVFQTV
+67 GSNVNQTV
-75 VTILGPVSKEE
+75 FGYNASSDA
-86 PKLVTTSMRGDSK
+86 LVTRQKEGDNSYVRLVCTK
-99 VVKLTNTFVGV
+99 VGAK
-110 GTIGRTAPAFINFA
+110 IGQGLGAIEIKAEAPAFINFG

-131 QDINACDGGVYGD
+131 SSKNKCDGGVYGGMP
-144 TTFTYKPDAIKGVF
+144 FSYKPDAIKGRY
-158 KRTQGEAPENAH
+158 KRTPAATKEKAR
-170 IIAYFWTGTFKSPI
+170 IIAYLWSGTFKSSIPS
-184 AQTGSNGKK
+184 GK
-193 STRIQNDVDRAIMG
+193 STRMQDDVDRAIMG
-207 KSNAGT
+207 RVNGV
-213 ITGDGKLIASCDYAF
+213 TGDGKLVASCDYGF
-228 ATTKNDD
+228 ETTKNND
-235 WEEIIVPIDYK
+235 WEEIIVPINYK
-246 LTDVAPT
+246 RTDVVPT

-258 ISSADYWDNTNK
+258 ISSDDYWTRGNMVEN
-270 KIKKESTL
+270 STL

-313 ISPDETFDLNKL
+313 ISPDETFDLKKL
-325 KYDKVGAGA
+325 KYDKVGVGA

-341 DAANNTVTI
+341 DAAKNTVTI
-350 TVKGNDYDKNDK
+350 TVKGNDFEKNNK

-389 GTFPFSDATIQLVK
+389 GTFPISDATIQLVK
-403 ELDDSYSF
+403 ELDGSHTF
-411 QLKNFKLGQGEGS
+411 QLKNFSLAQGQ

-451 NGDDATVDYWMGPM
+451 NGDDATVEGWMGPM

-488 DLTEMKIHVLFAPT
+488 DFSGMKIHVLFAPT

-580 YITGANSE
+580 YITGDNSE
-588 DGMFHGFN
+588 DGFHGFN
-596 IGTEVFAADPQA
+596 IGTEVFAAEPQA

-631 VADYGA
+631 VADHGA

-643 KGGETS
+643 KGGEKS

-666 VKLNLGGEVTSIN
+666 VKLNLGGEVTGIN
-679 SNGVITSD
+679 SNGVIISD
-687 SASAPVFDLKG
+687 SASAPVYDLKG

>member
-16 TASAQYLQNE
+16 TASAQNLPNGDFQQ
-26 GFDYWKKVC
+26 WKTTC
-35 GMSDQTS
+35 GKSDQTS
-42 TNNKKVNG
+42 FNG
-50 PAGFQQA
+50 AFPYSPVGLKN
-57 RPGTEPCYWN
+57 RPGVEPEDWN
-67 GSNVFQTV
+67 GSNVNQTV
-75 VTILGPVSKEE
+75 IANKKNPG
-86 PKLVTTSMRGDSK
+86 LVTKGSENFVRLQNK
-99 VVKLTNTFVGV
+99 FVGV
-110 GTIGRTAPAFINFA
+110 NSYGSNAPAFINFA

-131 QDINACDGGVYGD
+131 TNINECDGGVYGSKA
-144 TTFTYKPDAIKGVF
+144 FTYKPDAIKGVF
-158 KRTQGEAPENAH
+158 KRTQGEVPENAH

-193 STRIQNDVDRAIMG
+193 STRIQDDVDRAVMG
-207 KSNAGT
+207 RPDAGT

-228 ATTKNDD
+228 ATTKNND
-235 WEEIIVPIDYK
+235 WEEIVVPIDYK
-246 LTDVAPT
+246 QTDVAPT

-258 ISSADYWDNTNK
+258 ISSADYWTRKNIQVNS
-270 KIKKESTL
+270 IL

-325 KYDKVGAGA
+325 KYDKVGVGA
-334 TVEDPVY
+334 TVEDPIY
-341 DAANNTVTI
+341 DAAKNTVTI
-350 TVKGNDYDKNDK
+350 TVKGNDFDKNNK

-374 QTNFTDGL
+374 QTNFTDGI

-389 GTFPFSDATIQLVK
+389 GTFPISDATIQLVK
-403 ELDDSYSF
+403 ELDNSYSF
-411 QLKNFKLGQGEGS
+411 QLKNFSLGQGEGS
-424 IPVGTIRI
+424 LPVGTIRI

-451 NGDDATVDYWMGPM
+451 NGDDATVEGWMGPA

-479 DKLVAKIFI
+479 DKLVANISIEFYG
-488 DLTEMKIHVLFAPT
+488 MKIHVLFAPT

-580 YITGANSE
+580 YITGDNSE
-588 DGMFHGFN
+588 DRKFHGFN

-631 VADYGA
+631 VVDYGA

>member
-16 TASAQYLQNE
+16 TASAQYLPNGDFE
-26 GFDYWKKVC
+26 LWKTTC
-35 GMSDQTS
+35 GKSDQTS
-42 TNNKKVNG
+42 FKGYLPYSPVGLKD
-50 PAGFQQA
+50 
-57 RPGTEPCYWN
+57 RPGIEPEDWN
-67 GSNVFQTV
+67 GSNVNQTV
-75 VTILGPVSKEE
+75 IANKKE
-86 PKLVTTSMRGDSK
+86 PGLVTKGSENFVRLQNK
-99 VVKLTNTFVGV
+99 FVGV
-110 GTIGRTAPAFINFA
+110 NSYGSNAPAFINFA

-131 QDINACDGGVYGD
+131 RDTARCDGGVYGY
-144 TTFTYKPDAIKGVF
+144 TAFTYKPDAIKGVF
-158 KRTQGEAPENAH
+158 KRTQGVAPEDAR
-170 IIAYFWTGTFKSPI
+170 IIAYFWRGTFKSPI
-184 AQTGSNGKK
+184 AQTGSKGKE
-193 STRIQNDVDRAIMG
+193 STRVQADVDRAIMG

-213 ITGDGKLIASCDYAF
+213 ITGNGKLIASCDYAF
-228 ATTKNDD
+228 ATTKNND
-235 WEEIIVPIDYK
+235 WEEIVVPIDYK

-258 ISSADYWDNTNK
+258 ISSADYWTRGN
-270 KIKKESTL
+270 IKENSIL

-325 KYDKVGAGA
+325 KYDKVGVGA
-334 TVEDPVY
+334 TVEAPVY
-341 DAANNTVTI
+341 DAAKNTVTI
-350 TVKGNDYDKNDK
+350 TVKGNDFEKNNK

-382 SVKLEGS
+382 SVKIEGS
-389 GTFPFSDATIQLVK
+389 GTFPISDATIQLVK

-411 QLKNFKLGQGEGS
+411 QLKNFKLGQGEES
-424 IPVGTIRI
+424 ISVGTIRI

-451 NGDDATVDYWMGPM
+451 NGDDATVESWMGPM

-488 DLTEMKIHVLFAPT
+488 GFFEMKIHVLFAPT

-580 YITGANSE
+580 YITGDNTE

-666 VKLNLGGEVTSIN
+666 VKLNLGGEVTGID
-679 SNGVITSD
+679 SNGVIISD
-687 SASAPVFDLKG
+687 SASAPVLDLKG

>member
-16 TASAQYLQNE
+16 TASAQYLPNGDFEQ
-26 GFDYWKKVC
+26 WKTTC
-35 GMSDQTS
+35 GKSDQTS
-42 TNNKKVNG
+42 INKYLDTAPFG
-50 PAGFQQA
+50 LAT
-57 RPGTEPCYWN
+57 RPGVEPQDWN
-67 GSNVFQTV
+67 GSNVNQTV
-75 VTILGPVSKEE
+75 FGYNASSDA
-86 PKLVTTSMRGDSK
+86 LVTRQKEGDNSYVRLVCTK
-99 VVKLTNTFVGV
+99 VGAK
-110 GTIGRTAPAFINFA
+110 IGQGLGAIEIKAEAPAFINFG

-131 QDINACDGGVYGD
+131 SSKNKCDGGVYGGMP
-144 TTFTYKPDAIKGVF
+144 FSYKPDAIKGRY
-158 KRTQGEAPENAH
+158 KRTPAATKEKAR
-170 IIAYFWTGTFKSPI
+170 IIAYLWSGTFKSSIPS
-184 AQTGSNGKK
+184 GK
-193 STRIQNDVDRAIMG
+193 STRMQDDVDRAIMDRVSG
-207 KSNAGT
+207 V
-213 ITGDGKLIASCDYAF
+213 TGDGKLVASCDYGF
-228 ATTKNDD
+228 ETTKNND
-235 WEEIIVPIDYK
+235 WEEIIVPINYK

-258 ISSADYWDNTNK
+258 ISSDDYWNRANMV
-270 KIKKESTL
+270 ENSTL
-278 EVDDV
+278 EVDNV

-313 ISPDETFDLNKL
+313 IFPEETFDLNKL
-325 KYDKVGAGA
+325 KYDKVGVGA

-341 DAANNTVTI
+341 DAAKNTVTI
-350 TVKGNDYDKNDK
+350 TVKGNDFEKNNK

-389 GTFPFSDATIQLVK
+389 GTFPISDATIQLVK
-403 ELDDSYSF
+403 ELDGSHTF
-411 QLKNFKLGQGEGS
+411 QLKNFSLAQGQ

-451 NGDDATVDYWMGPM
+451 NGDDATVEGWMGPM

-488 DLTEMKIHVLFAPT
+488 DFSGMKIHVLFAPT
-502 VDIDGTTDVKAIEPG
+502 VDIDGTTDVTAIEPG

-580 YITGANSE
+580 YITGDNTE

-596 IGTEVFAADPQA
+596 IGTEVFAAEPQA

-631 VADYGA
+631 VADHGA

-643 KGGETS
+643 KGGEKS
-649 TLPAT
+649 TLSAT

-666 VKLNLGGEVTSIN
+666 VKLNLGGEVTGID
-679 SNGVITSD
+679 SNGVIISD
-687 SASAPVFDLKG
+687 SASAPVYDLKG

>member
-16 TASAQYLQNE
+16 TASAQYLPNGDFKQ
-26 GFDYWKKVC
+26 WKTTC
-35 GMSDQTS
+35 GKSDQTS
-42 TNNKKVNG
+42 FNG
-50 PAGFQQA
+50 VFPYSPVGLKN
-57 RPGTEPCYWN
+57 RPGVEPEDWN
-67 GSNVFQTV
+67 GSNVNQTV
-75 VTILGPVSKEE
+75 IANKKDPG
-86 PKLVTTSMRGDSK
+86 LVTKGSEYFVRLENK
-99 VVKLTNTFVGV
+99 FVGV
-110 GTIGRTAPAFINFA
+110 DKYGSNAPAFINFA

-131 QDINACDGGVYGD
+131 TNINECDGGVYGSKA
-144 TTFTYKPDAIKGVF
+144 FTYKPDAIKGVF
-158 KRTQGEAPENAH
+158 KRTQGEVPENAR

-193 STRIQNDVDRAIMG
+193 SARIQNDVDRAVMG
-207 KSNAGT
+207 RPDAGT

-228 ATTKNDD
+228 ATTKNND
-235 WEEIIVPIDYK
+235 WEEIVVPIDYK
-246 LTDVAPT
+246 LKDVAPT

-258 ISSADYWDNTNK
+258 ISSADYWTRKNIQVNS
-270 KIKKESTL
+270 IL

-325 KYDKVGAGA
+325 KYDKVGVGA

-382 SVKLEGS
+382 SVKIEGS

-403 ELDDSYSF
+403 ELDGSHSF
-411 QLKNFKLGQGEGS
+411 QLKNFSLGQGEGS
-424 IPVGTIRI
+424 LPVGTIRI

-451 NGDDATVDYWMGPM
+451 NGDDATVEGWMGPA

-479 DKLVAKIFI
+479 DKLVANISIEFYG
-488 DLTEMKIHVLFAPT
+488 MKIHVLFAPT

-527 KNGWNSICLPF
+527 KKGWNSICLPF
-538 NMSAFDFENSTDT
+538 NMSAFDFENSNNT

-580 YITGANSE
+580 YITGDNSE

>member
-16 TASAQYLQNE
+16 TASAQYLPNGDFKQ
-26 GFDYWKKVC
+26 WKTTC
-35 GMSDQTS
+35 GKSDQTS
-42 TNNKKVNG
+42 FNG
-50 PAGFQQA
+50 RLPYSPVGLKD
-57 RPGTEPCYWN
+57 RPGVEPEDWN
-67 GSNVFQTV
+67 GSNVNQTV
-75 VTILGPVSKEE
+75 FINKTESG
-86 PKLVTTSMRGDSK
+86 LVTKGSENF
-99 VVKLTNTFVGV
+99 VKLQNKFIGV
-110 GTIGRTAPAFINFA
+110 GTFGSNAPAFINFA

-131 QDINACDGGVYGD
+131 SDTARCDGGVYGY
-144 TTFTYKPDAIKGVF
+144 TAFTYKPDAIKGVF
-158 KRTQGEAPENAH
+158 KRTQGDAPEDAR

-184 AQTGSNGKK
+184 AQSGSKGQE
-193 STRIQNDVDRAIMG
+193 STRVQADVDRAIMG

-228 ATTKNDD
+228 ATTKNND
-235 WEEIIVPIDYK
+235 WEEIVVPIDYK
-246 LTDVAPT
+246 QTDVAPT

-258 ISSADYWDNTNK
+258 ISSADYWTRGN
-270 KIKKESTL
+270 IKENSIL

-313 ISPDETFDLNKL
+313 ISPDETFDLKKL
-325 KYDKVGAGA
+325 KYDKVGVGA

-341 DAANNTVTI
+341 DAAKNTVTI
-350 TVKGNDYDKNDK
+350 TVKGNDFDKNNK

-374 QTNFTDGL
+374 QTNFTDGI
-382 SVKLEGS
+382 SVKLEGG
-389 GTFPFSDATIQLVK
+389 GTFPISDATIQLVK
-403 ELDDSYSF
+403 ELDGSHTF
-411 QLKNFKLGQGEGS
+411 QLKNFSLAQGQV
-424 IPVGTIRI
+424 PVGTIRI

-451 NGDDATVDYWMGPM
+451 NGDDATVEGWMGPA

-488 DLTEMKIHVLFAPT
+488 DFSGMKIHVLFAPT

-527 KNGWNSICLPF
+527 KKGWNSICLPF
-538 NMSAFDFENSTDT
+538 NMSAFDFENSTNT

-580 YITGANSE
+580 YITGGYSE
-588 DGMFHGFN
+588 DGFHGFN
-596 IGTEVFAADPQA
+596 IGTEVFAAEPQA

-618 NYTPSFAMRNRYG
+618 NYTPSFPMRNRYG
-631 VADYGA
+631 VADHGA

-643 KGGETS
+643 KGGEKS

-666 VKLNLGGEVTSIN
+666 VKLNLGGEVTGID
-679 SNGVITSD
+679 SNGVIISD
-687 SASAPVFDLKG
+687 SASAPVYDLKG

>member
-16 TASAQYLQNE
+16 TASAQYLPNGDFE
-26 GFDYWKKVC
+26 LWKTTC
-35 GMSDQTS
+35 GKSDQTS
-42 TNNKKVNG
+42 FKGYFPYSPVGLKD
-50 PAGFQQA
+50 
-57 RPGTEPCYWN
+57 RPGIEPEDWN
-67 GSNVFQTV
+67 GSNVNQTV
-75 VTILGPVSKEE
+75 IANKKE
-86 PKLVTTSMRGDSK
+86 PGLVTKGSENFVRLQNK
-99 VVKLTNTFVGV
+99 FVGV
-110 GTIGRTAPAFINFA
+110 NSYGSNAPAFINFA

-131 QDINACDGGVYGD
+131 TDTARCDGGVYGY
-144 TTFTYKPDAIKGVF
+144 TAFTYKPDAIKGVF
-158 KRTQGEAPENAH
+158 KRTQGVAPEDAR

-184 AQTGSNGKK
+184 AQTGSKGKE
-193 STRIQNDVDRAIMG
+193 SIRVQADVDRAIMG

-228 ATTKNDD
+228 ATTKNND
-235 WEEIIVPIDYK
+235 WEEIVVPIDYK

-258 ISSADYWDNTNK
+258 ISSADYWTRGN
-270 KIKKESTL
+270 IKENSIL
-278 EVDDV
+278 EVDNV

-341 DAANNTVTI
+341 DAAKNTVTI
-350 TVKGNDYDKNDK
+350 TVKGNDYAKNDK

-374 QTNFTDGL
+374 QTNFTDGI

-389 GTFPFSDATIQLVK
+389 GTFPISDATIQLVK
-403 ELDDSYSF
+403 ELDNSYSF
-411 QLKNFKLGQGEGS
+411 QLKNFSLGQGEGS
-424 IPVGTIRI
+424 LPVGTIRI

-451 NGDDATVDYWMGPM
+451 NGDDATVEGWMGPA

-479 DKLVAKIFI
+479 DKLVANISIEFYG
-488 DLTEMKIHVLFAPT
+488 MKIHVLFAPT

-527 KNGWNSICLPF
+527 KKGWNSICLPF

-580 YITGANSE
+580 YITGDNTE

-631 VADYGA
+631 VADHGA

-643 KGGETS
+643 KGGEKS

>member
-16 TASAQYLQNE
+16 TASAQYLPNGDFKQ
-26 GFDYWKKVC
+26 WKTTC
-35 GMSDQTS
+35 GQSDQTS
-42 TNNKKVNG
+42 PNVG
-50 PAGFQQA
+50 SAPAGLA
-57 RPGTEPCYWN
+57 TRPGVEPQDWN
-67 GSNVFQTV
+67 GSNVDQTV
-75 VTILGPVSKEE
+75 FNKNAHSDA
-86 PKLVTTSMRGDSK
+86 LVTRQKEGDNSYVRLVCTK
-99 VVKLTNTFVGV
+99 VGVKL
-110 GTIGRTAPAFINFA
+110 GTWDIKAEAPAFINFG

-131 QDINACDGGVYGD
+131 NNKNKCDGGVYGGMS
-144 TTFTYKPDAIKGVF
+144 FSYKPDAIKGRY
-158 KRTQGEAPENAH
+158 KRTPATKAEKAR
-170 IIAYFWTGTFKSPI
+170 IIAYLWSGTFNSSIPSG
-184 AQTGSNGKK
+184 T
-193 STRIQNDVDRAIMG
+193 STRMQDDVDRAIMG
-207 KSNAGT
+207 RVSGV
-213 ITGDGKLIASCDYAF
+213 TGDGKLVASCDYGF
-228 ATTKNDD
+228 ETTKNND
-235 WEEIIVPIDYK
+235 WEEIIVPINYK
-246 LTDVAPT
+246 LTDVVPT

-258 ISSADYWDNTNK
+258 ISSDDYWNRGNMVENSK
-270 KIKKESTL
+270 L

-313 ISPDETFDLNKL
+313 ISPDETFDLKKL
-325 KYDKVGAGA
+325 KYDKVGVGA

-341 DAANNTVTI
+341 DAAKNTVTI
-350 TVKGNDYDKNDK
+350 TVKGNDFDKNNK

-389 GTFPFSDATIQLVK
+389 GTFPISDATIQLVK
-403 ELDDSYSF
+403 ELDGSHTF
-411 QLKNFKLGQGEGS
+411 QLKNFSLAQGQ

-442 TAKQTINIE
+442 TAKQTIKIE
-451 NGDDATVDYWMGPM
+451 NGDDATVESWMGPD

-479 DKLVAKIFI
+479 DKLVANISIEFYG
-488 DLTEMKIHVLFAPT
+488 MKIHVLFAPT
-502 VDIDGTTDVKAIEPG
+502 VDIDGTTDVTAIEPG

-580 YITGANSE
+580 YITGGYSE
-588 DGMFHGFN
+588 DGFHGFN
-596 IGTEVFAADPQA
+596 IGTEVFAAEPQA

-618 NYTPSFAMRNRYG
+618 NYTPSFVMRNRYG
-631 VADYGA
+631 VADHGA

-666 VKLNLGGEVTSIN
+666 VKLNLGGEVTGIN
-679 SNGVITSD
+679 SNGVIISG
-687 SASAPVFDLKG
+687 SASAPVYDLKG

>member
-16 TASAQYLQNE
+16 TASAQYLPNGDFQQ
-26 GFDYWKKVC
+26 WKTTC
-35 GMSDQTS
+35 GKSDQTS
-42 TNNKKVNG
+42 LNNYYESAPFG
-50 PAGFQQA
+50 LAT
-57 RPGTEPCYWN
+57 RPGVEPQDWN
-67 GSNVFQTV
+67 GSNVNQTV
-75 VTILGPVSKEE
+75 FNQNAHSDA
-86 PKLVTTSMRGDSK
+86 LVTRQKEGDNSYVRLVCTK
-99 VVKLTNTFVGV
+99 VGVKL
-110 GTIGRTAPAFINFA
+110 GTLDIKAEAPAFINFG

-131 QDINACDGGVYGD
+131 SNKNKCDGGVYGGMS
-144 TTFTYKPDAIKGVF
+144 FSYKPDAIKGRY
-158 KRTQGEAPENAH
+158 KRTPATKAEKAR
-170 IIAYFWTGTFKSPI
+170 IIAYLWSGTFKSSIPS
-184 AQTGSNGKK
+184 GK
-193 STRIQNDVDRAIMG
+193 STRMQDDVDRAIMG
-207 KSNAGT
+207 RVSGV
-213 ITGDGKLIASCDYAF
+213 TGDGKLVASCDYEF
-228 ATTKNDD
+228 ETTKKND
-235 WEEIIVPIDYK
+235 WEEIVVPIDYK
-246 LTDVAPT
+246 LKDVVPT

-258 ISSADYWDNTNK
+258 ISSDDYWNRANMVENS
-270 KIKKESTL
+270 IL

-325 KYDKVGAGA
+325 KYDKVGVGA

-362 SVTTYVF
+362 SVTNYVF

-382 SVKLEGS
+382 SVKIEEG
-389 GTFPFSDATIQLVK
+389 GTFPISDATIQLVK

-411 QLKNFKLGQGEGS
+411 QLKNFSLAQGQ

-432 KNLTIDGNHI
+432 KNLKIDGNHI

-451 NGDDATVDYWMGPM
+451 NGDDATVEGWIGPM
-465 LQDVPVELDATRNG
+465 LQEVPVELDATRNG

-488 DLTEMKIHVLFAPT
+488 DFSDMKIHVLFAPT
-502 VDIDGTTDVKAIEPG
+502 VDIDGTTDVTAIEPG

-580 YITGANSE
+580 YITG
-588 DGMFHGFN
+588 DFHGFN

-631 VADYGA
+631 VADHGA

-643 KGGETS
+643 KGGEKS

-666 VKLNLGGEVTSIN
+666 VKLNLGGEVTGIN
-679 SNGVITSD
+679 SNGVIISD

>member
-16 TASAQYLQNE
+16 TASAQNLPNGDFE
-26 GFDYWKKVC
+26 LWKTTC
-35 GMSDQTS
+35 GKSDQTS
-42 TNNKKVNG
+42 FNG
-50 PAGFQQA
+50 YFPYSPVGLKD
-57 RPGTEPCYWN
+57 RPGIEPEDWN
-67 GSNVFQTV
+67 GSNVNQTV
-75 VTILGPVSKEE
+75 IANKKVPG
-86 PKLVTTSMRGDSK
+86 LVTKGSENFVRLQNK
-99 VVKLTNTFVGV
+99 FVGV
-110 GTIGRTAPAFINFA
+110 NSYGSNAPAFINFA

-131 QDINACDGGVYGD
+131 TDTARCDGGVYGY
-144 TTFTYKPDAIKGVF
+144 TAFTYKPDAIKGVF
-158 KRTQGEAPENAH
+158 KRTQGDAPEDAR

-184 AQTGSNGKK
+184 AQSGSKGKE
-193 STRIQNDVDRAIMG
+193 STRVQADVDRAIMG

-228 ATTKNDD
+228 ATTKNND
-235 WEEIIVPIDYK
+235 WEEIVVPIDYK

-258 ISSADYWDNTNK
+258 ISSADYWTRGN
-270 KIKKESTL
+270 IKENSTL

-313 ISPDETFDLNKL
+313 ISPDETFDLKKL
-325 KYDKVGAGA
+325 KYDKVGVGA
-334 TVEDPVY
+334 TVEAPVY
-341 DAANNTVTI
+341 DAVNNTVTI

-374 QTNFTDGL
+374 QTNFTDGI

-389 GTFPFSDATIQLVK
+389 GTFPISDATIQLVK
-403 ELDDSYSF
+403 ELDNSYSF
-411 QLKNFKLGQGEGS
+411 QLKNFSLGQGDGS
-424 IPVGTIRI
+424 LPVGTIRI

-442 TAKQTINIE
+442 TAKQTIKIE
-451 NGDDATVDYWMGPM
+451 NGDDATVESWMGPN

-488 DLTEMKIHVLFAPT
+488 GFFGMKIHVLFAPT

-580 YITGANSE
+580 YITGDNTE

-596 IGTEVFAADPQA
+596 IGTEVFAAEPQA

-631 VADYGA
+631 VADHGA

-643 KGGETS
+643 KGGEKS

-666 VKLNLGGEVTSIN
+666 VKLNLGGEVTGID
-679 SNGVITSD
+679 SNGVIISD

>member
-16 TASAQYLQNE
+16 TASAQYLPNGDFE
-26 GFDYWKKVC
+26 LWKTTC
-35 GMSDQTS
+35 GKSDQTS
-42 TNNKKVNG
+42 FNG
-50 PAGFQQA
+50 YFPYSPVGLKD
-57 RPGTEPCYWN
+57 RPGIEPEDWN
-67 GSNVFQTV
+67 GSNVNQTV
-75 VTILGPVSKEE
+75 IANKKVPG
-86 PKLVTTSMRGDSK
+86 LVTKGSENFVRLQNK
-99 VVKLTNTFVGV
+99 FVGV
-110 GTIGRTAPAFINFA
+110 NSYGSNAPAFINFA

-131 QDINACDGGVYGD
+131 TDTARCDGGVYGY
-144 TTFTYKPDAIKGVF
+144 TAFTYKPDAIKGVF
-158 KRTQGEAPENAH
+158 KRTQGDAPEDAR

-184 AQTGSNGKK
+184 AQSGSKGKE
-193 STRIQNDVDRAIMG
+193 STRVQADVDRAIMG

-228 ATTKNDD
+228 ATTKNND
-235 WEEIIVPIDYK
+235 WEEIVVPIDYK

-258 ISSADYWDNTNK
+258 ISSADYWTRGN
-270 KIKKESTL
+270 IKENSTL

-325 KYDKVGAGA
+325 KYDKVGVGA

-341 DAANNTVTI
+341 DAAKNTVTI
-350 TVKGNDYDKNDK
+350 TVKGNDFAKNDK

-374 QTNFTDGL
+374 QTNFTDGI

-389 GTFPFSDATIQLVK
+389 GTFPISDATIQLVK
-403 ELDDSYSF
+403 ELDNSYSF
-411 QLKNFKLGQGEGS
+411 QLKNFSLGQGDGS
-424 IPVGTIRI
+424 LPVGTIRI

-451 NGDDATVDYWMGPM
+451 NGDDATVESWMGPN

-479 DKLVAKIFI
+479 DKMIANISIEFYG
-488 DLTEMKIHVLFAPT
+488 MKIHVLFAPT

-527 KNGWNSICLPF
+527 KKGWNSICLPF

-580 YITGANSE
+580 YITGDNTE

-631 VADYGA
+631 VADHGD

-679 SNGVITSD
+679 SNGVIISD
-687 SASAPVFDLKG
+687 SASVPVFDLKG

>member
-16 TASAQYLQNE
+16 TASAQYLPNGDFKQ
-26 GFDYWKKVC
+26 WKTTC
-35 GMSDQTS
+35 GKSDQTS
-42 TNNKKVNG
+42 FNG
-50 PAGFQQA
+50 RLPYSPVGLKD
-57 RPGTEPCYWN
+57 RPGVEPEDWN
-67 GSNVFQTV
+67 GSNVNQTV
-75 VTILGPVSKEE
+75 FINKTESG
-86 PKLVTTSMRGDSK
+86 LVTKGSENF
-99 VVKLTNTFVGV
+99 VKLQNKFIGV
-110 GTIGRTAPAFINFA
+110 GTFGSNAPAFINFA

-131 QDINACDGGVYGD
+131 SDTARCDGGVYGY
-144 TTFTYKPDAIKGVF
+144 TAFTYKPDAIKGVF
-158 KRTQGEAPENAH
+158 KRTQGDAPEDAR

-184 AQTGSNGKK
+184 AQSGSKGKE
-193 STRIQNDVDRAIMG
+193 STRVQADVDRAIMG

-228 ATTKNDD
+228 ATTKNNG
-235 WEEIIVPIDYK
+235 WEEIVVPIDYK

-258 ISSADYWDNTNK
+258 ISSADYWTRGN
-270 KIKKESTL
+270 IKENSIL

-313 ISPDETFDLNKL
+313 ISPDETFDLKKL
-325 KYDKVGAGA
+325 KYDKVGVGA
-334 TVEDPVY
+334 TVEAPVY
-341 DAANNTVTI
+341 DAVNNTVTI

-411 QLKNFKLGQGEGS
+411 QLKNFSLAQGQ

-442 TAKQTINIE
+442 TAKQTIKIE
-451 NGDDATVDYWMGPM
+451 NGDDATVESWMGPD

-488 DLTEMKIHVLFAPT
+488 GFFGMKIHVLFAPT

-527 KNGWNSICLPF
+527 KKGWNSICLPF

-580 YITGANSE
+580 YITGGYSE
-588 DGMFHGFN
+588 DGFHGFN
-596 IGTEVFAADPQA
+596 IGTEVFAAEPQA

-618 NYTPSFAMRNRYG
+618 NYTPSFPMRNRYG

-643 KGGETS
+643 KGGEKS

-666 VKLNLGGEVTSIN
+666 VKLNLGGEVTGIN
-679 SNGVITSD
+679 SNGVIISG
-687 SASAPVFDLKG
+687 SASAPVYDLKG

>member
-16 TASAQYLQNE
+16 TASAQYLPNGDFQQ
-26 GFDYWKKVC
+26 WKTTC
-35 GMSDQTS
+35 GKSDQTS
-42 TNNKKVNG
+42 PNFG
-50 PAGFQQA
+50 SAPAGLA
-57 RPGTEPCYWN
+57 TRPGVEPQDWN
-67 GSNVFQTV
+67 GSNVNQTV
-75 VTILGPVSKEE
+75 FSVNASSDA
-86 PKLVTTSMRGDSK
+86 LVTRQGDTENFYVRLVCTK
-99 VVKLTNTFVGV
+99 VGSHKLN
-110 GTIGRTAPAFINFA
+110 ILAEAPAFINFG

-131 QDINACDGGVYGD
+131 STKSKCDGGVYGGMS
-144 TTFTYKPDAIKGVF
+144 FSYKPDAIKGRY
-158 KRTQGEAPENAH
+158 KRTPATKAEKAR
-170 IIAYFWTGTFKSPI
+170 IIAYLWSGTFKSSIPSGNSKERT
-184 AQTGSNGKK
+184 QD
-193 STRIQNDVDRAIMG
+193 DVDRAIMG
-207 KSNAGT
+207 RVSGV
-213 ITGDGKLIASCDYAF
+213 TGDGKLVASCDYGF
-228 ATTKNDD
+228 ETTKNND
-235 WEEIIVPIDYK
+235 WEEIIVPINYK
-246 LTDVAPT
+246 RTDVVPT

-258 ISSADYWDNTNK
+258 ISSDDYWNRGNMV
-270 KIKKESTL
+270 ENSTL

-325 KYDKVGAGA
+325 KYDKVGVGA
-334 TVEDPVY
+334 TVEAPVY
-341 DAANNTVTI
+341 DAAKNTVTI
-350 TVKGNDYDKNDK
+350 TVKGNDFEKNNK

-382 SVKLEGS
+382 SVKIEGS
-389 GTFPFSDATIQLVK
+389 GTFPISDATIQLVK

-411 QLKNFKLGQGEGS
+411 QLKNFSLAQGQV
-424 IPVGTIRI
+424 PVGTIRI

-451 NGDDATVDYWMGPM
+451 NGDDATVESWMGPA

-488 DLTEMKIHVLFAPT
+488 GFFDMKIHVLFAPT

-527 KNGWNSICLPF
+527 KKGWNSICLPF

-580 YITGANSE
+580 YITGDNTE

-618 NYTPSFAMRNRYG
+618 NYTPSFVMRNRYG
-631 VADYGA
+631 VADHGA

-666 VKLNLGGEVTSIN
+666 VKLNLGGEVTGID
-679 SNGVITSD
+679 SNGVIISD
-687 SASAPVFDLKG
+687 STSTPVFDLKG
-698 VRVSNGSLEGLPKG
+698 VRVSDGSLEGLPKG

>member
-16 TASAQYLQNE
+16 TASAQSLPNGDFQQ
-26 GFDYWKKVC
+26 WKTTC
-35 GMSDQTS
+35 GKSDQTS
-42 TNNKKVNG
+42 FNG
-50 PAGFQQA
+50 AFPYSPVGLKN
-57 RPGTEPCYWN
+57 RPGVEPEDWN
-67 GSNVFQTV
+67 GSNVNQTV
-75 VTILGPVSKEE
+75 IANKKE
-86 PKLVTTSMRGDSK
+86 PGLVTKGSENFVRLQNK
-99 VVKLTNTFVGV
+99 FVGV
-110 GTIGRTAPAFINFA
+110 NSYGSNAPAFINFA

-131 QDINACDGGVYGD
+131 TNINECDGGVYGSKA
-144 TTFTYKPDAIKGVF
+144 FTYKPDAIKGVF
-158 KRTQGEAPENAH
+158 KRTQGEVPENAH

-193 STRIQNDVDRAIMG
+193 STRIQDDVDRAVMG
-207 KSNAGT
+207 RPDAGT

-228 ATTKNDD
+228 ATTKNHD
-235 WEEIIVPIDYK
+235 WEEIVVPIDYK
-246 LTDVAPT
+246 QTNVAPT

-258 ISSADYWDNTNK
+258 ISSADYWTRKNIQVNS
-270 KIKKESTL
+270 IL

-325 KYDKVGAGA
+325 KYDKVGVGA
-334 TVEDPVY
+334 TVEAPVY
-341 DAANNTVTI
+341 DAAKNTVTI
-350 TVKGNDYDKNDK
+350 TVKGNDFEKNNK

-389 GTFPFSDATIQLVK
+389 GTFPISDATIQLVK
-403 ELDDSYSF
+403 ELDGSHTF
-411 QLKNFKLGQGEGS
+411 QLKNFSLAQGQ

-451 NGDDATVDYWMGPM
+451 NGDDATVESWMGPK

-479 DKLVAKIFI
+479 DKLVAKISIEFSGMI
-488 DLTEMKIHVLFAPT
+488 IHVLFAPT

-580 YITGANSE
+580 YITGGYSE
-588 DGMFHGFN
+588 DGFHGFN
-596 IGTEVFAADPQA
+596 IGTEVFAAEPQA

-618 NYTPSFAMRNRYG
+618 NYTPSFPMRNRYG
-631 VADYGA
+631 VADYSDKGQ
-637 EGQFIQ
+637 GQFIQ

-666 VKLNLGGEVTSIN
+666 VKLNLGGEVTGID
-679 SNGVITSD
+679 SNGVIISD

>member
-16 TASAQYLQNE
+16 TASAQYLPNGDFE
-26 GFDYWKKVC
+26 LWKTTC
-35 GMSDQTS
+35 GKSDQTS
-42 TNNKKVNG
+42 FKGYFPYSPVGLKD
-50 PAGFQQA
+50 
-57 RPGTEPCYWN
+57 RPGIEPEDWN
-67 GSNVFQTV
+67 GSNVNQTV
-75 VTILGPVSKEE
+75 IANKKE
-86 PKLVTTSMRGDSK
+86 PGLVTKGSENFVRLQNK
-99 VVKLTNTFVGV
+99 FVGV
-110 GTIGRTAPAFINFA
+110 NSYGSNAPAFINFA

-131 QDINACDGGVYGD
+131 TDTARCDGGVYGY
-144 TTFTYKPDAIKGVF
+144 TAFTYKPDAIKGVF
-158 KRTQGEAPENAH
+158 KRTQGVAPEDAR
-170 IIAYFWTGTFKSPI
+170 IIAYFWKGTFKSPI
-184 AQTGSNGKK
+184 AQTGSKGKE
-193 STRIQNDVDRAIMG
+193 STRVQADVDRAIMG

-228 ATTKNDD
+228 ATTKNND
-235 WEEIIVPIDYK
+235 WEEIVVPIDYK

-258 ISSADYWDNTNK
+258 ISSADYWTRGN
-270 KIKKESTL
+270 IKENSIL
-278 EVDDV
+278 EVDNV

-313 ISPDETFDLNKL
+313 ISPDETFDLKKL
-325 KYDKVGAGA
+325 KYDKVGVGA

-341 DAANNTVTI
+341 DAAKNTVTI
-350 TVKGNDYDKNDK
+350 TVKGNDFEKNNK

-374 QTNFTDGL
+374 QTNFTDGI

-389 GTFPFSDATIQLVK
+389 GTFPISDATIQLVK
-403 ELDDSYSF
+403 ELDNSYSF
-411 QLKNFKLGQGEGS
+411 QLKNFSLGQGDGS
-424 IPVGTIRI
+424 LPVGTIRI

-451 NGDDATVDYWMGPM
+451 NGDDATVESWMGPN

-488 DLTEMKIHVLFAPT
+488 GFFGMKIHVLFAPT

-527 KNGWNSICLPF
+527 KKGWNSICLPF

-580 YITGANSE
+580 YITGDNTE
-588 DGMFHGFN
+588 DGMFLGFN
-596 IGTEVFAADPQA
+596 IGTEVFAAEPQA

-631 VADYGA
+631 VADHGA

-666 VKLNLGGEVTSIN
+666 VKLNLGGEVTGID
-679 SNGVITSD
+679 SNGVIISD
-687 SASAPVFDLKG
+687 SASAPVYDLKG

>member
-16 TASAQYLQNE
+16 TASAQYLPNGDFQQ
-26 GFDYWKKVC
+26 WKTTC
-35 GMSDQTS
+35 GKSDQTS
-42 TNNKKVNG
+42 PNVG
-50 PAGFQQA
+50 SAPAGLA
-57 RPGTEPCYWN
+57 TRPGIEPQDWN
-67 GSNVFQTV
+67 GSNVFQKV
-75 VTILGPVSKEE
+75 ANVKAKSDA
-86 PKLVTTSMRGDSK
+86 LVTRQGNAENFYVRLVCTK
-99 VVKLTNTFVGV
+99 VSAFGIKAE
-110 GTIGRTAPAFINFA
+110 APAFINFG

-131 QDINACDGGVYGD
+131 LNKNDCDGGVYGGMS
-144 TTFTYKPDAIKGVF
+144 FSYRPDAIKGRY
-158 KRTQGEAPENAH
+158 KRTPAATKEKAR
-170 IIAYFWTGTFKSPI
+170 IIAYLWSGTFKSSIPSG
-184 AQTGSNGKK
+184 T
-193 STRIQNDVDRAIMG
+193 STRMQDDVDRAIMDRVSG
-207 KSNAGT
+207 V
-213 ITGDGKLIASCDYAF
+213 TGDGKLVASCDYGF
-228 ATTKNDD
+228 ETTKNND
-235 WEEIIVPIDYK
+235 WEEIVVPINYK
-246 LTDVAPT
+246 LTDVVPT

-258 ISSADYWDNTNK
+258 ISSDDYWNRGNMVENSK
-270 KIKKESTL
+270 L

-325 KYDKVGAGA
+325 KYDKVGVGA
-334 TVEDPVY
+334 TVEAPVY
-341 DAANNTVTI
+341 DAAKNTVTI
-350 TVKGNDYDKNDK
+350 TVKGNDFEKNNK

-374 QTNFTDGL
+374 QTNFTDGI
-382 SVKLEGS
+382 SVKLEGG
-389 GTFPFSDATIQLVK
+389 GTFPISDATIQLVK
-403 ELDDSYSF
+403 ELDGSHTF
-411 QLKNFKLGQGEGS
+411 QLKNFSLAQGQV
-424 IPVGTIRI
+424 PVGTIRI

-451 NGDDATVDYWMGPM
+451 NGDDATVEGWMGPM

-488 DLTEMKIHVLFAPT
+488 DFSGMKIHVLFAPT

-580 YITGANSE
+580 YITGDNTE

-596 IGTEVFAADPQA
+596 IGTEVFAAEPQA

-618 NYTPSFAMRNRYG
+618 NYTPSFAMRNRYC
-631 VADYGA
+631 VADHGA

-666 VKLNLGGEVTSIN
+666 VKLNLGGEVTGIN
-679 SNGVITSD
+679 SNGVIISD